1 MPPFADSEIHSALK
15 NGRSGGTRISLKK
28 NLDPGFA
35 MEVATDF
42 LDKTRELYK
51 KAEIAG
57 SLRRKEK
64 VVHDVDFAVIPGIEN
79 YSLWKEKISER
90 VVTVGGTPKILGEV
104 ICDLLYRGVQVNL
117 FICPNEDSWGVTL
130 MWATG
135 PKGHTIGMTIK
146 AQKKNLLY
154 NSQGVWT
161 REEQPKLIPTGTEYD
176 VARVLDWKYKP
187 PELRGKGS
195 SKKTPDY

>member
-1 MPPFADSEIHSALK
+1 M
-15 NGRSGGTRISLKK
+15 SLKK
-28 NLDPGFA
+28 DLDPVFA
-35 MEVATDF
+35 MEVARDF
-42 LDKTRELYK
+42 LEKTRDLYE

-64 VVHDVDFAVIPGIEN
+64 IVHDVDFAVIPGIEN
-79 YSLWKEKISER
+79 YSVWKESISER
-90 VVTVGGTPKILGEV
+90 VVTIGGAPKIMGDV
-104 ICDLLYRGVQVNL
+104 ICDLLYRNVQVNL
-117 FICPNEDSWGVTL
+117 FICPGEDSWGVTL

-161 REEQPKLIPTGTEYD
+161 RDVQPKLIPAKTEYD
-176 VARVLDWKYKP
+176 VARVLDWKYKS
-187 PELRGKGS
+187 PELRGKHT
-195 SKKTPDY
+195 SKSTPVY

>member
-1 MPPFADSEIHSALK
+1 
-15 NGRSGGTRISLKK
+15 
-28 NLDPGFA
+28 
-35 MEVATDF
+35 MEVAADF
-42 LDKTRELYK
+42 LEKTRDLYEK
-51 KAEIAG
+51 VEIAG

-79 YSLWKEKISER
+79 YGRWKEKVSER
-90 VVTVGGTPKILGEV
+90 VVAIAGTPKIMGEV

-117 FICPNEDSWGVTL
+117 FICPSEESWGVTL

-146 AQKKNLLY
+146 ARKKNLLY

-161 REEQPKLIPTGTEYD
+161 REEQPKLIPTRTKYD

-187 PELRGKGS
+187 PELRGKHS
-195 SKKTPDY
+195 SKQTSDY

>member
-1 MPPFADSEIHSALK
+1 
-15 NGRSGGTRISLKK
+15 LKK
-28 NLDPGFA
+28 NLDPKFA
-35 MEVATDF
+35 LDVASDF
-42 LDKTRELYK
+42 LEKTRDVYK
-51 KAEIAG
+51 KVEIAG

-64 VVHDVDFAVIPGIEN
+64 VVHDVDFAVIPGNEN
-79 YSLWKEKISER
+79 FVEWEEKISER
-90 VVTVGGTPKILGEV
+90 VTAIGGTPKQVGEV
-104 ICDLLYRGVQVNL
+104 ICDFLYREVQINL
-117 FICPNEDSWGVTL
+117 FVCPSEDSWGVTL

-154 NSQGVWT
+154 NSQGVWS
-161 REEQPKLIPTGTEYD
+161 REASPELIPTKTEYD

-195 SKKTPDY
+195 SRNGPPY